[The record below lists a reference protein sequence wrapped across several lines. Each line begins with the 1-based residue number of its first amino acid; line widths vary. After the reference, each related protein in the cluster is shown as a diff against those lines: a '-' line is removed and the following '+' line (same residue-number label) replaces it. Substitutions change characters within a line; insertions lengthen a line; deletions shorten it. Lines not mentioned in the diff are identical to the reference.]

1 MKDNKRVVVTGM
13 GVVSSLGLN
22 CTDFWENVKN
32 GKCGISTVERFDTT
46 EFPTKV
52 AAEIKDFNPED
63 YLDRKDLRRLDRYS
77 HYSLVAALEAFRN
90 AKLTDDDKDNV
101 KMGVIVTTSTGG
113 VETMLEQYEIFKEKG
128 YKRISPFVVPMMI
141 PNMGAGRIAIEFGA
155 KGFVESVITAC
166 ASSANA
172 IGDAYRIIQRGE
184 ADIMIAGGSDATL
197 IPLTFAGFCAANKS
211 MTQNEDPL
219 KACRPFDV
227 ERDGFTM
234 GEGAGILI
242 LEEYEKA
249 VKRGADII
257 CEVVGYACTCD
268 AFHFTAPEPTGD
280 GARRCMELA
289 LKDAEIDL
297 SQLGYINA
305 HGTGTPL
312 NDKMEIMAINDL
324 YNGNKYDISI
334 TASKSIT
341 GHGMGAAGAI
351 EAIITALSIKEGFV
365 TPTIGT
371 TNIDPECYID
381 GIVLEKGIT
390 KNINYGMSNSF
401 GFGGHNAT
409 LIFKKT
415 GD

>member
-22 CTDFWENVKN
+22 CSDFWENVKK
-32 GKCGISTVERFDTT
+32 GICGISLVERFDTT

-52 AAEIKDFNPED
+52 AAEIKNFNPED
-63 YLDRKDLRRLDRYS
+63 YLDRKDIRRLDRYS
-77 HYSLVAALEAFRN
+77 HYSLIAAIEAFNN
-90 AKLTDDDKDNV
+90 AKLTEEDKNNV
-101 KMGVIVTTSTGG
+101 RMGVIVTTSTGG

-211 MTQNEDPL
+211 MTQSEDPL
-219 KACRPFDV
+219 TACRPFDI

-234 GEGAGILI
+234 AEGAGILV

-249 VKRGADII
+249 VGRGADII
-257 CEVVGYACTCD
+257 CEIVGYACTCD

-289 LKDAEIDL
+289 MKDADIDL

-312 NDKMEIMAINDL
+312 NDKMEAMAINDL
-324 YNGNKYDISI
+324 YNGNNYDISV

-351 EAIITALSIKEGFV
+351 EAIITSLSIKEGYV

-371 TNIDPECYID
+371 KNIDPECFID
-381 GIVLEKGIT
+381 GIVLEKGIN